1 MGSAP
6 QSNNME
12 MDHKAP
18 IVYTHFTPHIESLLY
33 SSLIIAGQSFVLPM
47 IFEMESKKKKGL
59 TKNWAAI
66 QSNNQYSLVL
76 TGFDFSFLKYKL

>member
-1 MGSAP
+1 
-6 QSNNME
+6 ME
-12 MDHKAP
+12 MDHSAR
-18 IVYTHFTPHIESLLY
+18 IHTFY
-33 SSLIIAGQSFVLPM
+33 STYREPVIDHDEIIAGQSFVLPM